1 MKLGI
6 IISRS
11 DPEAVYNVLRLAL
24 YSLKQ
29 GDEVSVF
36 LSGAGVE
43 IEQIEHPKFNVR
55 EQARAVLDAGGSFFA
70 CGSCLKLRES
80 EEADT
85 CPLSTLQDE
94 YEIIRDS
101 DKVVSI

>member
-6 IISRS
+6 VITRS
-11 DPEAVYNVLRLAL
+11 DPEAVYNVLRLAV
-24 YSLKQ
+24 YSLEQ
-29 GDEVSVF
+29 GDEVKIF

-43 IEQIEHPKFNVR
+43 FDRIEHVKFDVR
-55 EQARAVLDAGGSFFA
+55 GQARAVLDAGGSFFA

-80 EEADT
+80 EGTDI
-85 CPLSTLQDE
+85 CPLSTLRDE
-94 YEIIRDS
+94 YEIIRNS